1 MTVPIPSKKGGGI
14 SLAYR
19 VVHYINQFFAGI
31 GGEEKADVKPEVR
44 DGIVGPGGAFNAAF
58 KGEAE
63 IVGTVICGDSY
74 FASNMDAAKSEILE
88 MVKKYKPDAFIAG
101 PAFNA
106 GRYGTACGAICEYV
120 AKELDIPVISG
131 MYPENPGADMFK
143 KSLFIIET
151 PNSAAGMRTAVPAM
165 AALLMKLLKKEP
177 LKKPAEEGYIER
189 GIRKNMF
196 YEKLAGER
204 CVDMFAK
211 KMKGEPFE
219 TEYKM
224 PVFDRVDPQPAV
236 KDMKNAVIALVT
248 SGGIVPNGN
257 PDHIEA
263 SSASKYG
270 EYDITGVMDLTHDTY
285 RTAHGGYDA
294 TYADRDADVVLPV
307 DVLRDMEKEGVFKKL
322 HNKFYSTVGNG
333 TSVASSKRFGAEIA
347 DKLVADGVT
356 AVILTST

>member
-1 MTVPIPSKKGGGI
+1 M
-14 SLAYR
+14 AYR
-19 VVHYINQFFAGI
+19 VVHYINQFYAGI
-31 GGEEKADVKPEVR
+31 GGEEKADITPEIR
-44 DGIVGPGGAFNAAF
+44 EGLVGPGAAL
-58 KGEAE
+58 KAALGDDAE
-63 IVGTVICGDSY
+63 IVATVICGDSY
-74 FASNMDAAKSEILE
+74 FASNMDKASAEIIE
-88 MVKKYKPDAFIAG
+88 MIKKYKPDAFIAG

-106 GRYGTACGAICEYV
+106 GRYGTACGGMCEAV
-120 AKELDIPVISG
+120 AKELNIPVVSG
-131 MYPENPGADMFK
+131 MYPENPGAEMYK
-143 KSLFIIET
+143 KAAYIVET
-151 PNSAAGMRTAVPAM
+151 PDSAAGMRTAVPAM
-165 AALLMKLLKKEP
+165 AKLILKLLKGET
-177 LKKPAEEGYIER
+177 LGTPAEEGYIER
-189 GIRKNMF
+189 GIRKNKF
-196 YEKLAGER
+196 YDKLAAER
-204 CVDMFAK
+204 CVEMFVA
-211 KMKGEPFE
+211 KMKGEPFT

-248 SGGIVPNGN
+248 SGGIVPKGN

-270 EYDITGVMDLTHDTY
+270 EYDITGVMDLTADTY

-294 TYADRDADVVLPV
+294 TYADEDADVVLPV

-333 TSVASSKRFGAEIA
+333 TAVASAKKFGAEIA